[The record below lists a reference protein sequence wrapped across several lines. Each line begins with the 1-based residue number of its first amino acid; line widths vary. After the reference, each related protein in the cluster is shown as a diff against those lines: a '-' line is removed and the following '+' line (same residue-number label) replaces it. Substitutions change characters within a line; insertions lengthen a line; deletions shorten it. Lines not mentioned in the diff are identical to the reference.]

1 MQWHAIERADDSDGV
16 SPGRII
22 AEIMLTALARAI
34 VFVSMEVSYCP
45 SARAL
50 VSIKDDFAKL

>member
-22 AEIMLTALARAI
+22 AEIMLAALARAI
-34 VFVSMEVSYCP
+34 DFVSVEVSYCP

-50 VSIKDDFAKL
+50 VSMKDDCAPI